1 MMAEI
6 HQHKHQTIQGYCKK
20 QKPDLVSVLK
30 PSIKDSVAEPEGKSH
45 TDEQT
50 AQVHDQ
56 YQDTLKSFLIFVH
69 NTLSQ
74 ILSYLL

>member
-30 PSIKDSVAEPEGKSH
+30 PSIKDPVAEPEGKYVTQCSS
-45 TDEQT
+45 
-50 AQVHDQ
+50 
-56 YQDTLKSFLIFVH
+56 SFLRYTGGRPLPNAWV
-69 NTLSQ
+69 
-74 ILSYLL
+74 YG